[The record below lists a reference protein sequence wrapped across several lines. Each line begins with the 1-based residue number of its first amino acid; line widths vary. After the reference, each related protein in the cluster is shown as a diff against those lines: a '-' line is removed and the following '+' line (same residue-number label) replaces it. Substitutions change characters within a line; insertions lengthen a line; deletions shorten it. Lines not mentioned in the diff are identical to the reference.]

1 MHAIMVPIGKLIKD
15 KLDER
20 GLTATW
26 LADKIPCGRANIY
39 KIFNKNSI
47 DTELLLRI
55 CIVLEHDFFKY
66 YSQEMKE

>member
-1 MHAIMVPIGKLIKD
+1 MHAVMVPIGKLIKE

-26 LADKIPCGRANIY
+26 LADRIPCGRANIY

-47 DTELLLRI
+47 DTELLFRI
-55 CIVLEHDFFKY
+55 CVVLEFDFFKY
-66 YSQEMKE
+66 YSQEMEE